1 MSLIKSIKKMQHGV
15 AILEILIGF
24 VISLVILGAVLA
36 LFSNTISTSHRI
48 LERGKLDRDLYAI
61 MDIIVNDI
69 QRAGYWS
76 NATTTNNNPF
86 MTSPNDI
93 TINGSNNC
101 ITFSYDTNA
110 NGTVDDADEIGYGLS
125 NGAIKFRQAGSTFNC
140 ASISGWSNLT
150 DPNVITVTA
159 FTIAYTNQSV
169 DIDGSNPGVATTNY
183 RTVTITITANLTS
196 STSNTRT
203 LTRTIKVYNN
213 KYSP

>member
-1 MSLIKSIKKMQHGV
+1 MPLIKLVKKKQCGS

-24 VISLVILGAVLA
+24 IISLVILAAVLG
-36 LFSNTISTSHRI
+36 LFSDTISTGQRI
-48 LERGKLDRDLYAI
+48 LERGKLDRDLYVV
-61 MDIIVNDI
+61 MDTIVNDI

-110 NGTVDDADEIGYGLS
+110 NGTVDDVDQIGYGLS
-125 NGAIKFRQAGSTFNC
+125 NGAIKFRQAGSTFSC
-140 ASISGWSNLT
+140 ASISAWSNLT
-150 DPNVITVTA
+150 DPNVINVTA
-159 FTIAYTNQSV
+159 FTIAFTNQAV

-183 RTVTITITANLTS
+183 RTITITITANLLS